1 MTIIQA
7 TIYGI
12 VQGLT
17 EFLPVSSTAHLR
29 VAPALLHWQ
38 DPGSAFTAVIQLGT
52 VFAVLIYFWND
63 LATALKGFLHSIKSG
78 DKTSR
83 EAQTGW
89 AVFYATIPIS
99 IFGLALHKFIEGPFR
114 SLYVIGSS
122 LIIMG
127 LVMYFVEKKYEGKR
141 TITEVTIKDGIKVG
155 LWQCLSLIPGMS
167 RSGSSITGAFFSGF
181 DKAAATRLSFLMSVP
196 AITLAGVFEGV
207 KEIKHIKSDGML
219 TPTIIATTV
228 SFVVGYACIRWL
240 IGYVTKNG
248 LKPFVLYRVIAGAL
262 IIGLSL
268 ANVIDPTAP
277 TKESEPKPQIASP
290 AP

>member
-29 VAPALLHWQ
+29 VVPALLHWQ

-63 LATALKGFLHSIKSG
+63 LASALKGFLLSIKTG

-127 LVMYFVEKKYEGKR
+127 MVMYFVEKKYEGKR

-196 AITLAGVFEGV
+196 AITLAGDFEGV

-219 TPTIIATTV
+219 TPTIIATAV

-277 TKESEPKPQIASP
+277 PKETEPKTQITSP